1 MRINSFSGSDY
12 WLKLQ
17 EQQAMQ
23 AQANKG
29 IQHTGEP
36 NNTAQAQSASGAVPP
51 TAASNN
57 LPQWVQNMQQGPAQ
71 VGSKGADVSAIGEN
85 KNQMQATAADP
96 TAKLKQEE
104 GSAAANA
111 LLQQDKPGATQVA
124 DMRRYE
130 IEQQKKKI
138 EPELA

>member
-17 EQQAMQ
+17 EQQSMQ
-23 AQANKG
+23 AQANQN
-29 IQHTGEP
+29 IQPQGQP
-36 NNTAQAQSASGAVPP
+36 NNGQNIQNASGAVPP
-51 TAASNN
+51 AANN
-57 LPQWVQNMQQGPAQ
+57 NTPQWVQNMQQGPNQ

-85 KNQMQATAADP
+85 KDQMQATAADRS
-96 TAKLKQEE
+96 AKLKQEE

-130 IEQQKKKI
+130 IEQQRKKI
-138 EPELA
+138 EPEMA